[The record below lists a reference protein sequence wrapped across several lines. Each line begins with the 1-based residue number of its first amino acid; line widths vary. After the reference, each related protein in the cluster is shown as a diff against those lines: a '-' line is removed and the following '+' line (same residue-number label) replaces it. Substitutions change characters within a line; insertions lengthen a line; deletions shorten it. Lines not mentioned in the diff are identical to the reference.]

1 MKYAIRVNTQ
11 NKSKSFIFF
20 ENDNYNIYQIQNK
33 YSEMINKYNYAKT
46 NGIRP
51 TIKDNKNNYLL
62 IREIEIITT
71 TNIFK

>member
-62 IREIEIITT
+62 IRDIEIIN
-71 TNIFK
+71 TNDLF